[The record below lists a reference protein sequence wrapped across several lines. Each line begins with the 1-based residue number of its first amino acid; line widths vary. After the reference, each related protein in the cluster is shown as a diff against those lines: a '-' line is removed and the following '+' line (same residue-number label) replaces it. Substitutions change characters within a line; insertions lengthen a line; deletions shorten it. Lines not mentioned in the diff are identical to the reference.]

1 MIQHTL
7 IIIPVA
13 IRAAVEQ
20 AIADSGAFPGRN
32 PDGEFTVDLF
42 AMDDVEEVTP
52 THSWISFPFTP
63 GQRAAVS
70 YLAGLFPS
78 ASVYDYTDPNAP
90 SEILASLGLAVKRST
105 MLPDG

>member
-1 MIQHTL
+1 MITHTL

-20 AIADSGAFPGRN
+20 AIAESGAFPGRN

-52 THSWISFPFTP
+52 THSWISFPFMP
-63 GQRAAVS
+63 GQRAAVDQ
-70 YLAGLFPS
+70 LAAAFPS
-78 ASVYDYTDPNAP
+78 AIVEDYTDPEFPPAK
-90 SEILASLGLAVKRST
+90 LAALGLKTKTST
-105 MLPDG
+105 MI